1 MLAISD
7 AVLSAWLSPAR
18 QLRGRIKVKDTMYES
33 EEFTSLS
40 FDSGSI
46 SGETYQIGST
56 YMNTVKVVFPSIL
69 EEVAE
74 DVEIVPEIAVL
85 VDDEYHY
92 TKLGHF
98 YVTEFDRDRN
108 TNTTTLT
115 ASDKM
120 IYMEGIYTSKLT
132 FPKSYREVALEV
144 ANLAGVE
151 VDETSFA
158 TLQNLSIAKPE
169 GYTHR
174 QAIGLIAQFE
184 GGFANFN
191 REGKLE
197 IRRLRPTEFGVTPES
212 YLLKGFKKNENAYRI
227 GGITVRIGDEESAT
241 LHVGSTNGSQVVL
254 ENKVMTQSLLN
265 LMWNQVKDLI
275 YFPFDL
281 KWRGCPALEAGDWM
295 YVTDRDGTRYSVPN
309 LSYSLSFNGGMS
321 AESKATTDSS
331 SQVTYKYRG
340 PLSQKV
346 DYLDS
351 VLSANKWNQNYYDAT
366 KPTNPK
372 EGDIWFKPNGQDIEI
387 WIYEKDAEGNLSWML
402 QVSTAPDPELVEAI
416 EEVGKEVEQAQSDSA
431 TALENANDAVN
442 KANEASAK
450 ADQSQQTAEQ
460 AKSDAA
466 NAVSNANQAKDDA
479 QDALDKAGQ
488 ADATANQAKTDATTA
503 VNTANQAKSSAGTA
517 LDNANQAKDDAQ
529 DALDKAGQADATAN
543 QAKTDATTAVNTANQ
558 AKSSAGTALDNANQA
573 IADATDALNQ
583 SALAKSQ
590 AEEVINKYLGM
601 GMVPAWS
608 WSPDG
613 ADRFTTVKPDNI
625 FDRDDWL
632 NRPDYDVGGIPAVE
646 FLLKKSTEYT
656 LATNIPKSAQ
666 GYADVFLVRTGS
678 VPDTNA
684 NGVFEGS
691 PRTITTASDGI
702 LSVAIRNHSL
712 VNLGLWVTLTEGT
725 IPITDVNN
733 DYTNAIPSYIG
744 FAIEPSDNPAD
755 YTWIR
760 NPEKV
765 EGEVKVEL
773 TEING
778 ELSRKVS
785 QETFDQLNGTVINHS
800 TLISQNQNEI
810 KLKADQSTVDT
821 INQTVSDH
829 STAIDLN
836 SKAIAL
842 KANQSTVDSLTGR
855 VTTTEGSIDVL
866 AGQVALKANK
876 TDVDTIAGRVT
887 SAESQL
893 TVQAGKITGLSTLT
907 DGHTTQIGS
916 LQSGYDGLSST
927 VSKVESDLSGL
938 SVGGRNYFSI
948 NAWEK
953 LPPPEYSGYIS
964 QLQINLEPN
973 TEYVMS
979 TNIPNWADNTTCD
992 LFVFNTNWEPSST
1005 VNGVALNKPRK
1016 VTTLAD
1022 GIVIVAM
1029 RNREFNTG
1037 TWWAML
1043 SKGNKALDWIPAP
1056 EDMAT
1061 TSEMSSLTQ
1070 TVDSISAT
1078 VMANKTEADG
1088 KFSSQQTAINAN
1100 TNSIKLKANQ
1110 STVDTLT
1117 GRVSTAEGSIDVLSG
1132 QVALKANQSTV
1143 NTLTNTVNAHSSE
1156 LTVQAGKIS
1165 GLTSLT
1171 DGHTTKIG
1179 ALELQAGQFSL
1190 SLSSVQNDLNGL
1202 EIGGRNYFSVN
1213 AWQNRPSFSVSDIP
1227 AMKIIVEPNTEYV
1240 MSTNIP
1246 NWADNTTCDLF
1257 VFNTNWEPSST
1268 VNGVA
1273 LNKPRK
1279 VTTLADGIVIVAMRN
1294 REFNTGTWWAMLS
1307 KGNKALDWIPAPED
1321 MATVTALTEVK
1332 ATVDSLTMTV
1342 ADKADKTTVTQLAN
1356 QWQQTTD
1363 LANGHTSQISS
1374 LGDAINLRVEKDDI
1388 INQININ
1395 DQGVLIAGEKVHI
1408 TGQTT
1413 IDSAV
1418 IKTAHIADAA
1428 ITNAKIDS
1436 LSADKVTVGTL
1447 NGGNVNII
1455 NLNADNIVSG
1465 TISGQNLSI
1474 NLTSGEV
1481 MFTKGSI
1488 RNADATFVMDI
1499 VTGVVSSRGTVLSP
1513 NSTGDLL
1520 PTGFDLMNGK
1530 LQFMNG
1536 SYGETS
1542 VVYGGIDTN
1551 THYGQVL
1558 NSSSSWISG
1567 NYFSNAPTLVVNSG
1581 DQTNSVWQSWK
1592 KNVALGTTDFK
1603 ELPMLSSG
1611 VKAGLG
1617 LTGSKNAY
1625 DQNIIGGSMGIVS
1638 NATSS
1643 VCPDGFAQTKAV
1655 IQARNGIYMSSGF
1668 HYQVSGSS
1676 VSILT
1681 PASIRIGDTTN
1692 DNGSADAQ
1700 KQSAASIFAQ
1710 GHTFTFKGDTADLW
1724 ANHHKLRGLYSAT
1737 KSASANIYLD
1747 TDGSLYRATSAR
1759 KYKTAITIADDVIQ
1773 HAKRVLSIQP
1783 SSWFDKSELGQ
1794 PTLERRYGFI
1804 ADEFHEAGLREVVV
1818 YNKNEIE
1825 SLAYDRIPMY
1835 HNVILNEH
1843 EQRIKDLENEV
1854 QKLKM
1859 EIEGLKAA

>member
-1 MLAISD
+1 MIKLFEKTATSFETNGIGLLTNYIFD
-7 AVLSAWLSPAR
+7 P
-18 QLRGRIKVKDTMYES
+18 KVKEERNGYFAFTFKIPLHTKYGVQIAGEMIVTADCPGVGEQPFRIQKVIPSMGILSVEANHIFYDLADNFIEDINIVGANGQRAGQHILDNTAFPHNFTFRSDLANNYNCRIVRYNPVEAFLDDSKDNTFVSRWGGEIKRDKYEIIMNNMRGTDRGVRISNRKNLTGYEATIDYETVVTRIVPQGYDGLMLPEIYVDSPLIGQYTHPKIAVVQYAQIKAQTES
-33 EEFTSLS
+33 EPKEDELPLEEAYEELRRLAALEFSEHHVDEPKATYKINFIDLRKTTEYKDFEHLEEILPWDWVTVEHEEDNLHVKARLQSYTWDPLLGMYVELILGS
-40 FDSGSI
+40 VKSTVSGSMGKDVDYQDQIDQIREI
-46 SGETYQIGST
+46 SNSAMKSADGKNTIFYGLYGEDG
-56 YMNTVKVVFPSIL
+56 
-69 EEVAE
+69 
-74 DVEIVPEIAVL
+74 
-85 VDDEYHY
+85 
-92 TKLGHF
+92 LG
-98 YVTEFDRDRN
+98 EP
-108 TNTTTLT
+108 T
-115 ASDKM
+115 ANK
-120 IYMEGIYTSKLT
+120 
-132 FPKSYREVALEV
+132 
-144 ANLAGVE
+144 
-151 VDETSFA
+151 
-158 TLQNLSIAKPE
+158 
-169 GYTHR
+169 
-174 QAIGLIAQFE
+174 
-184 GGFANFN
+184 
-191 REGKLE
+191 
-197 IRRLRPTEFGVTPES
+197 
-212 YLLKGFKKNENAYRI
+212 
-227 GGITVRIGDEESAT
+227 IGD
-241 LHVGSTNGSQVVL
+241 L
-254 ENKVMTQSLLN
+254 
-265 LMWNQVKDLI
+265 
-275 YFPFDL
+275 
-281 KWRGCPALEAGDWM
+281 
-295 YVTDRDGTRYSVPN
+295 
-309 LSYSLSFNGGMS
+309 
-321 AESKATTDSS
+321 
-331 SQVTYKYRG
+331 
-340 PLSQKV
+340 
-346 DYLDS
+346 
-351 VLSANKWNQNYYDAT
+351 
-366 KPTNPK
+366 
-372 EGDIWFKPNGQDIEI
+372 WFKPEDDETVTKQWDGNA
-387 WIYEKDAEGNLSWML
+387 WITIS
-402 QVSTAPDPELVEAI
+402 STAPDPELVEAI

-431 TALENANDAVN
+431 TALENANSAVN

-450 ADQSQQTAEQ
+450 AEQSQQTAEQ
-460 AKSDAA
+460 AKSDAT
-466 NAVSNANQAKDDA
+466 NAAGKA
-479 QDALDKAGQ
+479 QSALDSAGQ
-488 ADATANQAKTDATTA
+488 A
-503 VNTANQAKSSAGTA
+503 VSS
-517 LDNANQAKDDAQ
+517 
-529 DALDKAGQADATAN
+529 
-543 QAKTDATTAVNTANQ
+543 
-558 AKSSAGTALDNANQA
+558 
-573 IADATDALNQ
+573 ATDALNQ
-583 SALAKSQ
+583 ANLAKSQ
-590 AEEVINKYLGM
+590 AEEAINKYLGM

-613 ADRFTTVKPDNI
+613 TDRFTTVEPGENLLLLSKLENGSYDYETGVPTSGQDLKRNTVPIEVDKTASYVVSNAKPAKAMR
-625 FDRDDWL
+625 FFF
-632 NRPDYDVGGIPAVE
+632 YDANGGFISV
-646 FLLKKSTEYT
+646 TES
-656 LATNIPKSAQ
+656 I
-666 GYADVFLVRTGS
+666 
-678 VPDTNA
+678 NA
-684 NGVFEGS
+684 NTYKLVVPSNATTINYIFWAGASTNESYKFWKLEKGINPTIYTPS
-691 PRTITTASDGI
+691 PS
-702 LSVAIRNHSL
+702 
-712 VNLGLWVTLTEGT
+712 E
-725 IPITDVNN
+725 
-733 DYTNAIPSYIG
+733 DYTNAVPSYIG

-755 YTWIR
+755 YTWMR

-785 QETFDQLNGTVINHS
+785 QETFDQLNGTVVNHS

-810 KLKADQSTVDT
+810 KQKASQESVNT
-821 INQTVSDH
+821 
-829 STAIDLN
+829 
-836 SKAIAL
+836 
-842 KANQSTVDSLTGR
+842 LTGR
-855 VTTTEGSIDVL
+855 VTSAEGSITTL
-866 AGQVALKANK
+866 AGQVALKANQ
-876 TDVDTIAGRVT
+876 TEVDTIAGRVT
-887 SAESQL
+887 SAESQ
-893 TVQAGKITGLSTLT
+893 
-907 DGHTTQIGS
+907 
-916 LQSGYDGLSST
+916 
-927 VSKVESDLSGL
+927 
-938 SVGGRNYFSI
+938 
-948 NAWEK
+948 
-953 LPPPEYSGYIS
+953 
-964 QLQINLEPN
+964 
-973 TEYVMS
+973 
-979 TNIPNWADNTTCD
+979 
-992 LFVFNTNWEPSST
+992 
-1005 VNGVALNKPRK
+1005 
-1016 VTTLAD
+1016 
-1022 GIVIVAM
+1022 
-1029 RNREFNTG
+1029 
-1037 TWWAML
+1037 
-1043 SKGNKALDWIPAP
+1043 
-1056 EDMAT
+1056 
-1061 TSEMSSLTQ
+1061 
-1070 TVDSISAT
+1070 
-1078 VMANKTEADG
+1078 
-1088 KFSSQQTAINAN
+1088 
-1100 TNSIKLKANQ
+1100 
-1110 STVDTLT
+1110 
-1117 GRVSTAEGSIDVLSG
+1117 
-1132 QVALKANQSTV
+1132 
-1143 NTLTNTVNAHSSE
+1143 

-1213 AWQNRPSFSVSDIP
+1213 AWKNRPSFSVSSIP
-1227 AMKIIVEPNTEYV
+1227 AMKIIVEPNTEYI

-1246 NWADNTTCDLF
+1246 NWADKITCDLF
-1257 VFNTNWEPSST
+1257 VFHSSGAPSST
-1268 VNGVA
+1268 SNGVA

-1279 VTTLADGIVIVAMRN
+1279 VTTLADGIIIVAMRN
-1294 REFNTGTWWAMLS
+1294 KEFNSGTWWAMLS
-1307 KGNKALDWIPAPED
+1307 KGNKALDWTPAPED
-1321 MATVTALTEVK
+1321 MATVTALTTIQ
-1332 ATVDSLTMTV
+1332 ATVDGLAITV
-1342 ADKADKTTVTQLAN
+1342 ANKANQSQVTQLAN
-1356 QWQQTTD
+1356 QITSVVSDVSAIDKTLNWQKLTTGQN
-1363 LANGHTSQISS
+1363 LNTMTTTGRYFVASGGNTNAPANADRWFYLTVDNTSGRIKQEYQDDYDVTGKFFRMSNNNGETWLPWQRVANQSQITQ
-1374 LGDAINLRVEKDDI
+1374 LTDAINLRVIKNDI

-1395 DQGVLIAGEKVHI
+1395 DQGVLIAGQKVHI

-1428 ITNAKIDS
+1428 ITSAKIGS
-1436 LSADKVTVGTL
+1436 LSADKITVGTL

-1617 LTGSKNAY
+1617 LTGSKKAY

-1668 HYQVSGSS
+1668 HYQVSGNS

-1773 HAKRVLSIQP
+1773 HAKKVLSIQP

-1843 EQRIKDLENEV
+1843 EQRIQDLENEV
-1854 QKLKM
+1854 KKLKT